1 MRRAFV
7 LWAAF
12 GAALVLLLHVA
23 LLRFD
28 RLFVDAGDKPSEP
41 LLQGFW
47 YAEQAPEQSGGF
59 TYQWSTTSSTVLLPA
74 LAMNGAWLVDLR
86 AWQDETQEKDL
97 HLRAGSTILSIPT
110 LPGVRRYH
118 TLIPRLAPVT
128 LTARVNDD
136 DPTRQI
142 GLAVD
147 SIGATRLATHMAV
160 DWAVVLL
167 AVLLTAFLGFLA
179 AAAGLGR
186 GDTLLVAAGAA
197 ILFFLAFDRYPLY
210 TFRALLPLNALL
222 VSVLIIGSVSYYLAV
237 MRLRV
242 LPGYVIAAL
251 ALIVFIKLA
260 GILYPGFVGLDTA
273 HHIRGVQGAIR
284 GDLYRVGE
292 GQGQN
297 FPYPP
302 AVYLLMA
309 PFVLLVPDPQWVDL
323 QWLLAFASV
332 FLDSSTILLLYV
344 ILKHPAVPPAVCR
357 WAVLLYAII
366 PAGFILFY
374 DGTIAQN
381 VGQWLGL
388 CYIAALVYC
397 IVHAEDFSSFRALGL
412 ITLGFLASLGHFG
425 VFLNLNL
432 MFVLLVL
439 VFPRFAYNYRSILST
454 WFAGAVLSAVVYYS
468 AFLPLLQE
476 QLGNVT
482 RRTEDPSTLRLF
494 LLGRFIW
501 DLGIQDHYLGVYVL
515 LAGIT
520 MATML
525 RRERTGVAGTLARI
539 FGAMLLTSATLG
551 LLFVMLL
558 LNATRFIIFSHT
570 AIVIFAAFLL
580 SAADNY
586 RVGRL
591 GSRALVVYTLATSL
605 ALWASGVALHAR
617 IGWLQ

>member
-1 MRRAFV
+1 
-7 LWAAF
+7 
-12 GAALVLLLHVA
+12 
-23 LLRFD
+23 
-28 RLFVDAGDKPSEP
+28 
-41 LLQGFW
+41 
-47 YAEQAPEQSGGF
+47 
-59 TYQWSTTSSTVLLPA
+59 
-74 LAMNGAWLVDLR
+74 
-86 AWQDETQEKDL
+86 
-97 HLRAGSTILSIPT
+97 
-110 LPGVRRYH
+110 
-118 TLIPRLAPVT
+118 
-128 LTARVNDD
+128 
-136 DPTRQI
+136 
-142 GLAVD
+142 
-147 SIGATRLATHMAV
+147 
-160 DWAVVLL
+160 
-167 AVLLTAFLGFLA
+167 
-179 AAAGLGR
+179 
-186 GDTLLVAAGAA
+186 
-197 ILFFLAFDRYPLY
+197 
-210 TFRALLPLNALL
+210 
-222 VSVLIIGSVSYYLAV
+222 VSMLIIGSSSYYVAV
-237 MRLRV
+237 IRLRV

-251 ALIVFIKLA
+251 ALIVFVKLA

-309 PFVLLVPDPQWVDL
+309 PFVLLVPNPQWLDL

-332 FLDSSTILLLYV
+332 FLDSSTILLLYM
-344 ILKHPAVPPAVCR
+344 ILKHPPVPPAVRR

-374 DGTIAQN
+374 HGTIAQN
-381 VGQWLGL
+381 VGQWLGI
-388 CYIAALVYC
+388 CYIAALVHC
-397 IVHAEDFSSFRALGL
+397 VVHAEEFSAFRALGL

-515 LAGIT
+515 LAAVA

-525 RRERTGVAGTLARI
+525 RRERAGVAGTLARI
-539 FGAMLLTSATLG
+539 FSAMFLTSSILG

-570 AIVIFAAFLL
+570 AIVIFVAFLL
-580 SAADNY
+580 SAADRY

-591 GSRALVVYTLATSL
+591 GSRALVAYTLATSL
-605 ALWASGVALHAR
+605 ALWASGVALRAR